1 MKQIMRIA
9 SGILIFFW
17 FVFLFLFIYLLLS
30 NFMNDNTNKIIDNN
44 YEWKTI
50 VIPNQIIFSNDGDV
64 IKIRINKTKLYIS
77 SLNSYNKNISKRI
90 TKSCYFKIKKG

>member
-1 MKQIMRIA
+1 
-9 SGILIFFW
+9 
-17 FVFLFLFIYLLLS
+17 
-30 NFMNDNTNKIIDNN
+30 MNDNTNKIIDNN

-64 IKIRINKTKLYIS
+64 IKISLNNENYYEDFTNSKVEIVNYFCDEGINVIRINKTKLYIS